1 MLGVHRLN
9 GITTP
14 NLLFGLL
21 HYRCCGG
28 CLHSLPIVQIRPYE
42 SEYIVPRTCR
52 IIGGGGEGG
61 EGDEG
66 EGDEGEGGGGGE
78 GGEGEGGEGE
88 GEGGE
93 GEDEGG
99 GGDGGSCVT
108 SPVTIL

>member
-1 MLGVHRLN
+1 MVVLGVHRLN

-66 EGDEGEGGGGGE
+66 EDGEGDEGEGGEGDEGGE
-78 GGEGEGGEGE
+78 GGEGEG
-88 GEGGE
+88 
-93 GEDEGG
+93 D
-99 GGDGGSCVT
+99 DYSSIT
-108 SPVTIL
+108 FPVTIL

>member
-1 MLGVHRLN
+1 MN

-66 EGDEGEGGGGGE
+66 EGGEVGEGDEGEG
-78 GGEGEGGEGE
+78 GEGGEGE

-93 GEDEGG
+93 DE
-99 GGDGGSCVT
+99 GDGGEGGEGGEGEGDDYSSIT
-108 SPVTIL
+108 FPVTIL